1 MGNIRVMVAGG
12 SLRLRIPQACWPLYP
27 RIFAT
32 VPDPCLC
39 HLSSI
44 SSPTTRHPPIP
55 VQPRIPH
62 RRACLLAVSS
72 IPGCVFANPMFQL
85 ELGMADELPLPLKR
99 ILYSVERSARVST
112 RATPARRCHHGK
124 LTIVPTR
131 HPGPFSLLPFRRHKY
146 PGNRHRN
153 SGKAR
158 IGTRYRRRTRTHH
171 LSATCAARPHRG
183 EPEGLHR
190 GTPSHFSTR
199 LATRVFCLPVQ
210 DLRNCSGLFQPVFI
224 RSSHTASIRIC
235 APTASVLCET
245 EPLRIDSILD

>member
-62 RRACLLAVSS
+62 CRACLLAVSS

-146 PGNRHRN
+146 PG
-153 SGKAR
+153 
-158 IGTRYRRRTRTHH
+158 
-171 LSATCAARPHRG
+171 
-183 EPEGLHR
+183 
-190 GTPSHFSTR
+190 
-199 LATRVFCLPVQ
+199 
-210 DLRNCSGLFQPVFI
+210 D
-224 RSSHTASIRIC
+224 
-235 APTASVLCET
+235 
-245 EPLRIDSILD
+245 